1 MVESKEM
8 SLLPL
13 KSRHSQWCLSWDL
26 EQVSSSTHTLSEL
39 FLRLIVWWIWGLWA
53 PLVCKTR
60 WGLVFSGAHL
70 KIWGTWWVWA
80 LITSGGRQ
88 GGWGSGFGVASPPD
102 CGSLCLG
109 GRGWQACVPTCT
121 TCIDVV
127 FFSLV
132 CWVGIS
138 QPGSGYSDDTV
149 PYVAVATICLW
160 VEGSSRSSYIIFLNK
175 SLPQIP
181 SEWNHTR
188 GVFLFLK
195 LHKIVLSLKYM

>member
-109 GRGWQACVPTCT
+109 GEGLTSLCPNLYYLHWCG
-121 TCIDVV
+121 
-127 FFSLV
+127 FLLFSLLGRYLSARLRLFWRH
-132 CWVGIS
+132 CSICSCSHRMSVG
-138 QPGSGYSDDTV
+138 
-149 PYVAVATICLW
+149 
-160 VEGSSRSSYIIFLNK
+160 
-175 SLPQIP
+175 
-181 SEWNHTR
+181 R
-188 GVFLFLK
+188 GEF
-195 LHKIVLSLKYM
+195 KIVLHHLLE